1 MDWLN
6 YHHLLYFW
14 TVARE
19 GTIARAGE
27 KLHLGQPA
35 ISTQLRRLEQS
46 LGQKLFQKSGRKL
59 ELTEQG
65 RMVYRYADE
74 IFTLG
79 RELLDTAKGRPVGGP
94 LKLVVG
100 IVDNLPKLIAKRLLE
115 PALRLPENVR
125 LICREDSLDQ
135 LLSQLALN
143 SVDIILSDA
152 PVTSTM
158 KVRAFNH
165 LLGESSVSI
174 LGTKEL
180 AKKYRRGFPGSL
192 NGAPILLPTRLS
204 SLRRELDRWLDA
216 SDLHPIIR
224 AEFDDSALLKV
235 FGQAGEGLF
244 PAPTVIEAE
253 VRQQYQVEVVGRI
266 DSIREQ
272 FYAISGERKLKHPAV
287 VAITEAARQE
297 IFRQSVTT

>member
-27 KLHLGQPA
+27 ELHLGQPA
-35 ISTQLRRLEQS
+35 ISTQLRQLEKS

-100 IVDNLPKLIAKRLLE
+100 IVEAMPKLIAKRLLE

-125 LICREDSLDQ
+125 LICLEDSLER
-135 LLSQLALN
+135 LLSELALH

-165 LLGESSVSI
+165 ILGESSVSI

-192 NGAPILLPTRLS
+192 NGAPMLLPTRLS

-216 SDLHPIIR
+216 KGIRPIIR

-253 VRQQYQVEVVGRI
+253 VRQHYQVEVVGRI

-287 VAITEAARQE
+287 VAITETARQE
-297 IFRQSVTT
+297 VFR

>member
-35 ISTQLRRLEQS
+35 ISTQLRRLEKS
-46 LGQKLFQKSGRKL
+46 LGHKLFQKSGRKL

-79 RELLDTAKGRPVGGP
+79 RELLDTAQGRPVGGP

-100 IVDNLPKLIAKRLLE
+100 IVEAMPKLIAKRLLE

-125 LICREDSLDQ
+125 LICLEDSLER
-135 LLSQLALN
+135 LLSELALH

-165 LLGESSVSI
+165 ILGESSVSI

-192 NGAPILLPTRLS
+192 NGAPMLLPTRLS

-216 SDLHPIIR
+216 KGIRPIIR

-253 VRQQYQVEVVGRI
+253 VRQHYQVEVVGRI

-287 VAITEAARQE
+287 VAITETARQE
-297 IFRQSVTT
+297 VFR